1 MSIAL
6 IVVSQV
12 DIEFLSLKITFV
24 LANSV
29 DHDKKPLL
37 VTFHLGLHCLP
48 KYPFT
53 GVQALTISRQIFSSF
68 DPKHIWIKGAYC
80 KKK

>member
-1 MSIAL
+1 MSEVTRLYPIINGNRSHRNQGWSIAY

-29 DHDKKPLL
+29 DHDKKPLP

-53 GVQALTISRQIFSSF
+53 SV
-68 DPKHIWIKGAYC
+68 
-80 KKK
+80 